1 MEIFKGVSPG
11 FWSKN
16 RTFYHGFGQ
25 KIEFFYHVCFLAKL
39 SKKRSFFDILNK
51 QDCFLD
57 QKNRVLEKCKRLRFC
72 KGVSLCLLSNN
83 EIFLLCGFF
92 LADQFGKE
100 PVFIFW
106 IKKNAF

>member
-1 MEIFKGVSPG
+1 MEIFKGVSPW

-57 QKNRVLEKCKRLRFC
+57 QKNRVLEKSKRSRFDLICKLTFIVHKARKTSVNILPQSC
-72 KGVSLCLLSNN
+72 SSN
-83 EIFLLCGFF
+83 
-92 LADQFGKE
+92 
-100 PVFIFW
+100 
-106 IKKNAF
+106 

>member
-1 MEIFKGVSPG
+1 MEIFKGVGPW

-16 RTFYHGFGQ
+16 RIFLSCMF
-25 KIEFFYHVCFLAKL
+25 FLAKL

-57 QKNRVLEKCKRLRFC
+57 QKNRLLEKSKRSRFC

-83 EIFLLCGFF
+83 GIFLLCGFF
-92 LADQFGKE
+92 
-100 PVFIFW
+100 
-106 IKKNAF
+106 